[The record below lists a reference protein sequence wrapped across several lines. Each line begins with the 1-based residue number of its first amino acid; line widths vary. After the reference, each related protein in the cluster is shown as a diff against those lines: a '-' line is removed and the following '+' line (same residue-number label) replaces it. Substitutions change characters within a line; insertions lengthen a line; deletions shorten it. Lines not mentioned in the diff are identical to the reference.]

1 MTPSSSAPW
10 YVWVCGTF
18 ILTTILAGL
27 GVLVWHGSI
36 PGTAALGVVATI
48 AAAVL
53 TALGLGATVTSAVTN
68 AVAAAKNQTETKP

>member
-53 TALGLGATVTSAVTN
+53 TALGLGVAVTN
-68 AVAAAKNQTETKP
+68 AVSTAVKAANSQEPKP